1 MEKKIALYAR
11 TSTSKQYTENQILI
25 LKAYAERLGRE
36 YDLFE
41 EKESTRKTRPIKQE
55 LLRKLR
61 AREYDTCVIVS
72 LSRWARSSV
81 ELLTE
86 LQELAD
92 KGINFIAIKDNI
104 DFSSATGRL
113 QIAILSAFCAFERE
127 MISEKTKMGLDRVR
141 AEGKKKLGRPKGSGD
156 KRPRKKSGYI
166 LKEAMKRKRK
176 EEEMGVYMPIE
187 HYINHSKKSSPKQ

>member
-1 MEKKIALYAR
+1 MEKKVALYAR
-11 TSTSKQYTENQILI
+11 TSTTKQHTENQIMVLRE
-25 LKAYAERLGRE
+25 YADRLGYK
-36 YDLFE
+36 YDLYE
-41 EKESTRKTRPIKQE
+41 EKESSRKTRPVKQE

-61 AREYDTCVIVS
+61 ANEYDTCVIVS

-86 LQELAD
+86 LQELAN
-92 KGINFIAIKDNI
+92 KGINFISIKDNI

-113 QIAILSAFCAFERE
+113 QIAILSAFAAFERE
-127 MISEKTKMGLDRVR
+127 LISERTKMGLERVR
-141 AEGKKKLGRPKGSGD
+141 QQGIKKLGRPVGSTD

-176 EEEMGVYMPIE
+176 EEQHGIYLPIE
-187 HYINHSKKSSPKQ
+187 HYLNKS

>member
-1 MEKKIALYAR
+1 MESKKIALYAR
-11 TSTSKQYTENQILI
+11 TSTTKQYTENQILV
-25 LKAYAERLGRE
+25 LKEYAERLGYE

-41 EKESTRKTRPIKQE
+41 EQESSRKTRPVKQE

-61 AREYDTCVIVS
+61 AREYHACVIVS

-86 LQELAD
+86 LQELTD
-92 KGINFIAIKDNI
+92 KGINFISIKDNI

-113 QIAILSAFCAFERE
+113 QIAILSAFSAFERE
-127 MISEKTKMGLDRVR
+127 LISERTRMGLERVR
-141 AEGKKKLGRPKGSGD
+141 QQGIKKLGRPVGSCD

-166 LKEAMKRKRK
+166 LKEALKRKRK
-176 EEEMGVYMPIE
+176 EEEVGIYMPIE
-187 HYINHSKKSSPKQ
+187 HYINQSK